1 MSAPVRPFRFLHCAD
16 LHLDSPIKGVSA
28 VDQRVGDVLRE
39 ATFQAFDNV
48 IDFAVREQVDLLI
61 IAGDVYDG
69 ADRSLRAQLRFRD
82 GLARAA
88 EAGVHCFVSHGNHDP
103 LDGWQVDLK
112 LPERVHRF
120 GDQVE
125 SVVIT
130 RDDTALVE
138 VSGISYPTRDV
149 QESLCGRF
157 SRGDAAPFA
166 IGVLHCNV
174 GGNAEHDNY
183 AGCNLEELAAVG
195 LDYWALGHIHA
206 RQILRDREPAVV
218 YPGNTQGR
226 SIREQGPRG
235 CYLVEVYEGGRLD
248 THFIATDAVRWFQRD
263 IDIGALTGI
272 DDLLSMTDSI
282 RQQVRDEAEGR
293 PAMLRLMLVGRGG
306 LHGELRHES
315 QRVDLLEQLRENES
329 DREDFVWVEKLRDE
343 TRPAI
348 DIPQRREVEDFVG
361 DFLRSAER
369 LRRADDPAEAIRGLL
384 AARKEHRAIAQELEG
399 LDENELIA
407 MLAGAEALGLD
418 LLLEGNT

>member
-39 ATFQAFDNV
+39 ATFQAFENV
-48 IDFAVREQVDLLI
+48 IDIAVREQVDLLI

-88 EAGVHCFVSHGNHDP
+88 EAGVHCFIAHGNHDP

-125 SVVIT
+125 SIVVT
-130 RDDTALVE
+130 RDDAPLVE

-149 QESLCGRF
+149 RENLSKRF
-157 SRGDAAPFA
+157 TRGDAAPFA

-174 GGNAEHDNY
+174 GGHAEHDNY
-183 AGCNLEELAAVG
+183 AGCGLEDLAAVG

-206 RQILRDREPAVV
+206 REILRNREPAVV

-235 CYLVEVYEGGRLD
+235 CYLAEVHDGGHLD

-263 IDIGALTGI
+263 IDIGSLQGI
-272 DDLLSMTDSI
+272 DDLLAAADSI
-282 RQQVRDEAEGR
+282 RQQVRGEAEGR
-293 PAMLRLMLVGRGG
+293 PAMLRLTLVGRGG
-306 LHGELRHES
+306 LRGELRHES
-315 QRVDLLEQLRENES
+315 QRTDLLEQLREHEA
-329 DREDFVWVEKLRDE
+329 DREDFVWIEKLRDE
-343 TRPAI
+343 SRPAL
-348 DIPQRREVEDFVG
+348 DIARRREVEDFVG
-361 DFLRSAER
+361 DFLRGAEQ
-369 LRRADDPAEAIRGLL
+369 LRHQENAAEAIRELL
-384 AARKEHRAIAQELEG
+384 AGRKEHRAIAQEIEG
-399 LDENELIA
+399 VDDDELME
-407 MLAGAEALGLD
+407 MLARAEALGLD
-418 LLLEGNT
+418 LLLDGNR